1 MKFRIESLQTM
12 QQLIKELSTGLRRL
26 TFGNNFESF
35 EVDVEIPTT
44 SEVSV
49 RNQLTFRPTK
59 YIIVSQS
66 GNGLITKGP
75 TDWTDNNLYLYNNGA
90 SDVEATI
97 IFFR

>member
-1 MKFRIESLQTM
+1 MRFRLESLQSLT
-12 QQLIKELSTGLRRL
+12 QLIKELSTGLRRL
-26 TFGNNFESF
+26 TFESNFESF
-35 EVDVEIPTT
+35 EVNVEIPTT
-44 SEVSV
+44 SEFGV

-75 TDWTDNNLYLYNNGA
+75 TEWTDNNLYLYNNGA